1 MNLFRILSVVV
12 ALLVALPA
20 VCAAKVKLA
29 TLAPTG
35 SSYYKS
41 LLAMREAWR
50 KISGGAIDLVIYGD
64 GKLGG
69 EADTV
74 GLMAVNSI
82 QASMLTTVG
91 LSDIEKGVAGLQSI
105 PMGFNDFAEVD
116 YVGAKLQLMLDQ
128 QLLKKG
134 FVVLFWTDAGW
145 VRIFTKKPVVHP
157 ADLKPMKLFTWA
169 GSPDEVTIYRSAGFN
184 PVALETAD
192 ILPGLQTGL
201 IDAAPMPPIFA
212 LLSQVDMRA
221 PYMLEINYAPLVGAC
236 VIRKESWESFP
247 AGIRGELL
255 KVAQAA
261 GQEIKQNGRKEG
273 EESVQ
278 AMQKRGLKV
287 TKVTPEIEAEWR
299 AMGESVYPQIRAR
312 VVPEDVFDQALKFI
326 KEYRADQHH

>member
-1 MNLFRILSVVV
+1 
-12 ALLVALPA
+12 
-20 VCAAKVKLA
+20 
-29 TLAPTG
+29 
-35 SSYYKS
+35 
-41 LLAMREAWR
+41 
-50 KISGGAIDLVIYGD
+50 
-64 GKLGG
+64 
-69 EADTV
+69 
-74 GLMAVNSI
+74 MAVDSI

-116 YVGAKLQLMLDQ
+116 YVGAKLQPMLDQ

-134 FVVLFWTDAGW
+134 FMVLFWTDAGW
-145 VRIFTKKPVVHP
+145 VRIFSKQLVVHP

-212 LLSQVDMRA
+212 LLTQADTRA
-221 PYMLEINYAPLVGAC
+221 PFMLELNYAPLVGAC

-247 AGIRGELL
+247 ADIRGELL
-255 KVAQAA
+255 KAARAA
-261 GQEIKQNGRKEG
+261 GEEIKQNARKEG

-278 AMQKRGLKV
+278 AMQKRGLIV

-299 AMGESVYPQIRAR
+299 AMGESVYPQIRGR

-326 KEYRADQHH
+326 KEYRATQRH